1 MNDDEAEARR
11 EKEIAATNYRSKLR
25 DARERKG
32 LTFHAAANLICLIGH
47 YYDIEE
53 HERDF
58 TYCYSLFE
66 ITEVCKI
73 LGLHPRDLFCD
84 KESMPIFI
92 SEVIDKIKTHC
103 TENRISISE
112 FENIAGWRIES
123 CLTNPAKALEEWDVD
138 CLIDVC
144 RELNID
150 WRCVIA
156 GL

>member
-1 MNDDEAEARR
+1 MNYEESEIWK

-25 DARERKG
+25 NAREQKG
-32 LTFHAAANLICLIGH
+32 LTIHEAAQSIISIGQ

-53 HERDF
+53 CERDF
-58 TYCYSLFE
+58 TYCYSLIE

-73 LGLHPRDLFCD
+73 LGIHPRDLFCD
-84 KESMPIFI
+84 TISASTSI
-92 SEVIDKIKTHC
+92 SEIIDRIKTHC
-103 TENRISISE
+103 TEKQISIGE
-112 FENIAGWRIES
+112 FEDITGWQVEN

-138 CLIDVC
+138 CLMDVC
-144 RELNID
+144 RELDID